1 VTLQQRDKRALMGL
15 GVVAGMIL
23 VWYATSPDDSP
34 APQVVAAT
42 NNIPLAERRLAR
54 LRQVSAAVPG
64 RQQILDQVQGELL
77 IREAGLI
84 SAETAAQAQ
93 AKLAEILQRIGRAQS
108 PPLDFRGVEN
118 GPVRA
123 LGDHY
128 GEVLLSLSFEGGIE
142 QVINLLA
149 DITAQKELIAT
160 SEIRFGQAHPKQK
173 TVPVRLTVSGVV
185 RRELV
190 PQRKGP
196 GAI

>member
-1 VTLQQRDKRALMGL
+1 MTLQQRDRRALIGL
-15 GVVAGMIL
+15 GVVTGLIL
-23 VWYATSPDDSP
+23 IWYATSSSDSP
-34 APQVVAAT
+34 SPQVVTAAES
-42 NNIPLAERRLAR
+42 IPVAERRLTR
-54 LRQVSAAVPG
+54 LRQVAATVPG
-64 RQQILDQVQGELL
+64 KQQILDQVTGELL
-77 IREAGLI
+77 LREAGLI

-93 AKLAEILQRIGRAQS
+93 AKLAEILQRIGRAQT

-118 GPVRA
+118 GPVRP

-128 GEVLLSLSFEGGIE
+128 GEVVLSVSFEGGIE
-142 QVINLLA
+142 QLVNLLA

-160 SEIRFGQAHPKQK
+160 NEIRLGQAHPKQK
-173 TVPVRLTVSGVV
+173 TLPVRLTVSGVV

>member
-1 VTLQQRDKRALMGL
+1 MTLQQRDRRALIGL
-15 GVVAGMIL
+15 AVVAGMIL
-23 VWYATSPDDSP
+23 IWYATSPSESP
-34 APQVVAAT
+34 ATQVVTAT
-42 NNIPLAERRLAR
+42 DSIPLAERRLAKLR
-54 LRQVSAAVPG
+54 LISAAVPG
-64 RQQILDQVQGELL
+64 RQQILDQVSGELL
-77 IREAGLI
+77 TREAGLI

-118 GPVRA
+118 GPVRP

-142 QVINLLA
+142 QVVNLLA

>member
-1 VTLQQRDKRALMGL
+1 MTLQDRDRRALMGL
-15 GVVAGMIL
+15 GVVAGIIL
-23 VWYATSPDDSP
+23 GWYIASPGDSP
-34 APQVVAAT
+34 STQVVTAT
-42 NNIPLAERRLAR
+42 ENIPLSERRLAK
-54 LRQVSAAVPG
+54 LRQIAAAVPG
-64 RQQILDQVQGELL
+64 RQQILDQVNGELL
-77 IREAGLI
+77 AREIGLI
-84 SAETAAQAQ
+84 NAETAAQAQ
-93 AKLAEILQRIGRAQS
+93 AKLAEVLQRIGRAQS

-196 GAI
+196 SGI

>member
-1 VTLQQRDKRALMGL
+1 
-15 GVVAGMIL
+15 MIL

>member
-1 VTLQQRDKRALMGL
+1 MTLQQRDKRALIGL
-15 GVVAGMIL
+15 GIVAGL
-23 VWYATSPDDSP
+23 VVIWTIATTDD
-34 APQVVAAT
+34 APVTEVVT
-42 NNIPLAERRLAR
+42 ITENIPTAERRLAR
-54 LRQVSAAVPG
+54 LRQVAAVVPG
-64 RQQILDQVQGELL
+64 KQQILDQVTGELL
-77 IREAGLI
+77 TREAGLI

-93 AKLAEILQRIGRAQS
+93 AKLVEILQRIGRAQT

-123 LGDHY
+123 LGNHY

-190 PQRKGP
+190 PQKRGS
-196 GAI
+196 I